1 MQKRTAD
8 VLIVG
13 AGPGG
18 AATALSLASTGADV
32 LLIDRARFPRDK
44 ICGDAISGKSVDV
57 LRKLDVLEHVK
68 AAESIGSFGV
78 TFSGPYGAEVHIP
91 FGKHVTEPPG
101 YLSPRL
107 TFDHVLVEAV
117 RARGTVTI
125 WEEAQ
130 LQELLFENRHVQ
142 GARIRRGKDLVTVR
156 TPLVIGADGA
166 YSSVVR
172 LLGMDQLHEAHY
184 CAGLRV
190 YYEGVTGF
198 HPGNFVEIHFVDE
211 AIPGYFWIFPLPGNR
226 ANVGVGMLSSVIKKR
241 NIRLKDVLEAMIE
254 HPRFRQRFADARR
267 LGPVKGWGLPLGS
280 RMRPLAGS
288 GWMLV
293 GDAGS
298 LIDPF
303 TGEGI
308 GNALFSGMLAG
319 EWAARALETGSFD
332 RTFLAQ
338 YEKEV
343 QNRLRNELR
352 LSRGMQLLGRW
363 KWLLNTVIDRAAH
376 SEELADLISSMFDDL
391 NQRRKLLNPLFYL
404 RIFLSR

>member
-1 MQKRTAD
+1 MVTQTAD

-18 AATALSLASTGADV
+18 AATALSLAPTGART

-57 LRKLDVLEHVK
+57 LRKLNLLDRLK
-68 AAESIGSFGV
+68 AMESIGSFGV

-91 FGKHVTEPPG
+91 FGKEVTEPPG

-107 TFDHVLVEAV
+107 AFDNMLVEAV
-117 RARGTVTI
+117 REHPAI
-125 WEEAQ
+125 ELWEGAQ
-130 LQELLFENRHVQ
+130 LRELLIEGGRVR
-142 GARIRRGKDLVTVR
+142 GARIQRGKETITVQ
-156 TPLVIGADGA
+156 TPLIIGADGA
-166 YSSVVR
+166 YSAVVR
-172 LLGMDQLHEAHY
+172 LLGMNQLHEAHY

-190 YYEGVTGF
+190 YYKGVTGF

-211 AIPGYFWIFPLPGNR
+211 AIPGYFWIFPLPDNR
-226 ANVGVGMLSSVIKKR
+226 ANVGIGMLSSEIKKR
-241 NIRLKDVLEAMIE
+241 GVKLKDLLEAMIA
-254 HPRFRQRFADARR
+254 HPRFRHRFTHAQR

-280 RMRPLAGS
+280 RMRPLAGE

-319 EWAARALETGSFD
+319 QWAAEALQAD
-332 RTFLAQ
+332 TFSKQFLKQ
-338 YEKEV
+338 YEKAVYE
-343 QNRLRNELR
+343 RLRNELR

-363 KWLLNTVIDRAAH
+363 KWLLNTVIDRAAR
-376 SEELADLISSMFDDL
+376 SEELADLISCMFDDL

-404 RIFLSR
+404 RILTAS